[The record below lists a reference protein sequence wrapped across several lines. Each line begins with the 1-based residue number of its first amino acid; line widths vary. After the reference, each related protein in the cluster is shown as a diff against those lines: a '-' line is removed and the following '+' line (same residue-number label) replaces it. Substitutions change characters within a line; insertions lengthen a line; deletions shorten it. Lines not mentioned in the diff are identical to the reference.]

1 MNRNDIL
8 RALRSFPFDPGEYW
22 VLTGA
27 AMVLYG
33 IRESTSDIDLG
44 CSAQMADRLEAEG
57 RLYRRTENGK
67 RWFRY
72 GETIEVF
79 EDWLFDTVEAVDGFR
94 VISIRG
100 LVEIKQSLGRDKDL
114 RDLELIRTWLEH
126 K

>member
-8 RALRSFPFDPGEYW
+8 RALLAFPFDPGEYW

-33 IRESTSDIDLG
+33 IREITSDIDLG

-72 GETIEVF
+72 GESIEVF
-79 EDWLFDTVEAVDGFR
+79 EDWLCDTVEAVDSFR

-100 LVEIKQSLGRDKDL
+100 LIEMKQSLGRDKDL
-114 RDLELIRTWLEH
+114 RDLDLIRTWLENR
-126 K
+126 

>member
-8 RALRSFPFDPGEYW
+8 RALLALPFDPGEYW

-33 IRESTSDIDLG
+33 IRKSTSDIDLG

-72 GETIEVF
+72 GESIEVF
-79 EDWLFDTVEAVDGFR
+79 EDWLCDTVETVDSFR

-100 LVEIKQSLGRDKDL
+100 LIEMKQSLGRDKDL
-114 RDLELIRTWLEH
+114 RDLDLIRTWLENR
-126 K
+126 